1 MRVFEIDCDHG
12 KEMIEKKRK
21 VGSGLKE
28 KVKSAQVVNQT
39 PCAEK
44 RAGVKG

>member
-1 MRVFEIDCDHG
+1 MQVFEIDCDHG
-12 KEMIEKKRK
+12 KEVIEKKKK

-28 KVKSAQVVNQT
+28 EVKSAQVANQT

-44 RAGVKG
+44 RARVKG